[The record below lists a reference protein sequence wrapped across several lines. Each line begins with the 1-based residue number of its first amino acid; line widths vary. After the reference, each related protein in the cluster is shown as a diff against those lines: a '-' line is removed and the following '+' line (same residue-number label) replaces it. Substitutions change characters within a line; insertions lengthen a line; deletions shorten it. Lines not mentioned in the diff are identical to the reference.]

1 MSSSPKTM
9 SLRIGV
15 FPVLRPSKGARE
27 PCQVDGS
34 YEIISIV
41 ISMVTI
47 CTPTAEKTVQD
58 GGCHLEP

>member
-27 PCQVDGS
+27 PCQVDRS
-34 YEIISIV
+34 DEILFIV

-47 CTPTAEKTVQD
+47 CPPAEKTVQD